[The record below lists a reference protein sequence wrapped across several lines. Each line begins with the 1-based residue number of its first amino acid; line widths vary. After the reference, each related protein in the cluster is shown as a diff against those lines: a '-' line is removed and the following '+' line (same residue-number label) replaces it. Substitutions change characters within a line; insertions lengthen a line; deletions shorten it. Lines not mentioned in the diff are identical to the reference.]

1 MLGGDRQGVEDVLKT
16 QEWGGSMVD
25 VRTRSGVR
33 DGAGGAHLTQ
43 PLFFLM
49 KPMFKLDI
57 SQLERMYS
65 LL

>member
-1 MLGGDRQGVEDVLKT
+1 VLGGDRQGGEDVLKT
-16 QEWGGSMVD
+16 QEWGGSMVG
-25 VRTRSGVR
+25 VRTWTGGR
-33 DGAGGAHLTQ
+33 DDAGGAHLAQ
-43 PLFFLM
+43 PLFFLV